1 MRTYLLDL
9 IEIRQNSRYYGYIAY
24 IHNYAISLYFKILK
38 NFVKKKGDFIMLK
51 KSYLLIG
58 VLIATLLTVSACSDG
73 KEATSEGTETKQ
85 FIALSGDT
93 VSKMSG
99 CVLASQYQVGD
110 DIIFRMDAIDPETNK
125 QITDAK
131 LQVHLS
137 TGETLDMAYGPHA
150 EDKFWTVNYTVTPE
164 TPTGQLSYHITAE
177 AGNTKTEY
185 RPFNVAPSLITIV
198 AADPN
203 AEAPAPEPEKEPVD
217 LSTVKTNQTIDLIAK
232 NFTFTNAAGE
242 DTFYVKAGEKVT
254 INLKTDEGAHGF
266 DIEGLD
272 ASIKE
277 SNGTVTFTPS
287 EAGEFPII
295 CNLFCGAGHE
305 AMKST
310 LVVIK

>member
-1 MRTYLLDL
+1 
-9 IEIRQNSRYYGYIAY
+9 
-24 IHNYAISLYFKILK
+24 
-38 NFVKKKGDFIMLK
+38 MLK
-51 KSYLLIG
+51 KNYLLVG
-58 VLIATLLTVSACSDG
+58 TLLTTLLLASACSDE
-73 KEATSEGTETKQ
+73 KAANETATEGTTSSSEQ
-85 FIALSGDT
+85 LLALSGDT

-110 DIIFRMDAIDPETNK
+110 DIIFRMNAIDPATNK
-125 QITDAK
+125 QVTDAK

-137 TGETLDMAYGPHA
+137 TGEVLDMAYGEHA
-150 EDKFWTVNYTVTPE
+150 ADHFWTISYTVTPE
-164 TPTGQLSYHITAE
+164 TPTGQLDYYVTAE
-177 AGNTKTEY
+177 SGDAKTEY

-203 AEAPAPEPEKEPVD
+203 AEAAAPEPEKAPVD
-217 LSTVKTNQTIDLIAK
+217 LATVETNQTIDMIAK

-242 DTFYVKAGEKVT
+242 DKFYVKAGEEVT
-254 INLKTDEGAHGF
+254 INLKTEEGAHGF

-277 SNGTVTFTPS
+277 SNGTVTFTPTV
-287 EAGEFPII
+287 AGEFPII